1 MEVAVPHVLPGCYF
15 IDSTGPHL
23 QPWTNQVQ
31 DILSIIPGWLRCAGH
46 LPTSKNHKVLMGV
59 PLNHMARE
67 ENKGEDLQRTIRT
80 SKGVGA
86 GGQNRLLL
94 LLSNPY
100 QDEGA
105 STSLPKSGWHYDPQ
119 FYLFNEL

>member
-1 MEVAVPHVLPGCYF
+1 
-15 IDSTGPHL
+15 
-23 QPWTNQVQ
+23 
-31 DILSIIPGWLRCAGH
+31 
-46 LPTSKNHKVLMGV
+46 MGV

-80 SKGVGA
+80 YKKVGS
-86 GGQNRLLL
+86 GGQTDYYYLLL

-105 STSLPKSGWHYDPQ
+105 STSLPKSGWHSRSTVLP
-119 FYLFNEL
+119 LLMN